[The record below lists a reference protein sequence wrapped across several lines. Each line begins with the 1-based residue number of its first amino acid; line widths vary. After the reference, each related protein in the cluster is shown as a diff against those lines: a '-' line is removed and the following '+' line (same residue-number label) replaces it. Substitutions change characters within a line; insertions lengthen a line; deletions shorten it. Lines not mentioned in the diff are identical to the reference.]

1 MNSVLFFELWF
12 SFVRHSDST
21 TKASCTVRSR
31 RTTRLDLYTLPT
43 VSPKN
48 LSYNMEFYYKLKT

>member
-1 MNSVLFFELWF
+1 MNSVLFLNF
-12 SFVRHSDST
+12 SLV
-21 TKASCTVRSR
+21 SCVTQIHQQKPAVRSR
-31 RTTRLDLYTLPT
+31 RTTRLGLYTLPR